1 MWFRYSPEN
10 VSEIENEAQEPE
22 CGTGH
27 GKNDMIVVYHPR
39 IISCPPPEEGLAE
52 LDSRHVEQ
60 ADEYDTREPDCRKC
74 HRAKHALEERHI
86 NGEQHERDADSDA
99 ADEVGIRKEVV
110 PENTFVEIA
119 ERKCE
124 EERVAPEARE
134 DKCLHERHREA
145 RVEQYPIQAEEEST
159 RRESHKKNE
168 ETHYGVE
175 ERAARARSACERA
188 VPFLKREG
196 NRRKT
201 VGEKIDIENL
211 KRIEWKRH
219 AKKKR
224 AADEK

>member
-1 MWFRYSPEN
+1 MR
-10 VSEIENEAQEPE
+10 AL
-22 CGTGH
+22 
-27 GKNDMIVVYHPR
+27 
-39 IISCPPPEEGLAE
+39 PPEERLAE
-52 LDSRHVEQ
+52 LDGRHVEQ

-86 NGEQHERDADSDA
+86 NGEQHKRDADSDA
-99 ADEVGIRKEVV
+99 ADEVRIGKEVV
-110 PENTFVEIA
+110 PENTFVEVTQ
-119 ERKCE
+119 RKCE
-124 EERVAPEARE
+124 EERIASEARK

-145 RVEQYPIQAEEEST
+145 RVNKNPIQAEEKGAC
-159 RRESHKKNE
+159 RKADE
-168 ETHYGVE
+168 EDQKAHYGVE
-175 ERAARARSACERA
+175 ERVARARSACERA

-196 NRRKT
+196 DRRKT